1 MFQKHLAKKP
11 KKYFP
16 EVQEEMLCYT
26 KNVQLEEDMKCESNG
41 TGNEE
46 KDQLIKIVMAFFN
59 YVFWYMTRPV
69 IQLSP

>member
-1 MFQKHLAKKP
+1 
-11 KKYFP
+11 
-16 EVQEEMLCYT
+16 MLCYT